1 MTALVAPV
9 TVRVEGPSPYDVLIG
24 DGVLKALATLVG
36 SSADDAVVRAAVV
49 HPAGVSHIA
58 HRCADALSAADVR
71 VSLLQVPDAEE
82 AKTAALAVSCWDAL
96 GAAGFTRSDWVVGVG
111 GGATTDLAGFVAA
124 TWLRGVRFVS
134 VPTTLL
140 GMVDAAV
147 GGKTGINTA
156 AGKNLVGS
164 FHEPT
169 AVLCDLEVLAALPAA
184 ECQAGLAEVIK
195 CGFIADPVILD
206 LIEADLAVGARFA
219 PGLSAELVRRSVE
232 IKARVVAGD
241 LTERG
246 ADGGVGREILNYG
259 HTLAHAVER
268 ASTSRGGMVTPSRS
282 AWSTWP
288 NWPVWRGCST
298 TPPPIVTAHPAGVG
312 LPVSYPAEA
321 WPELAAGMRLDKK
334 TRGDI
339 SASSSSTAWPN
350 RRSWRA
356 RPRPCWRRPTRRSP
370 RPRSVGCRRARP
382 RPNGPDLNRLG
393 TREPDGY
400 GARTLRHRRV
410 VPGARSRA
418 GPRDR
423 IPADELGGGVDRLA
437 ARCRRRRTPVVL
449 NPAAFTH
456 YSYGVRDACAM
467 LTAPLI
473 EVHLS
478 NPHARESFVTPAWC
492 RRSPPGRL
500 PGSAKRPTRWR

>member
-1 MTALVAPV
+1 MTDLVARV

-24 DGVLKALATLVG
+24 DGVLTELATVVG
-36 SSADDAVVRAAVV
+36 SSGDGSVVRAAVV
-49 HPAGVSHIA
+49 HPAGVSHLA
-58 HRCADALSAADVR
+58 RRCADALSAVGVR

-82 AKTAALAVSCWDAL
+82 AKTADVAVSCWDAL

-164 FHEPT
+164 FHEPA
-169 AVLCDLEVLAALPAA
+169 AVLCDLEVLAALPAV
-184 ECQAGLAEVIK
+184 EYQAGLAEVIK

-268 ASTSRGGMVTPSRS
+268 REHF
-282 AWSTWP
+282 AWRHGHAVS
-288 NWPVWRGCST
+288 VGLVYVAELARAAG
-298 TPPPIVTAHPAGVG
+298 VLDDATADRHRAILSGVG

-334 TRGDI
+334 TRGD
-339 SASSSSTAWPN
+339 
-350 RRSWRA
+350 
-356 RPRPCWRRPTRRSP
+356 
-370 RPRSVGCRRARP
+370 
-382 RPNGPDLNRLG
+382 
-393 TREPDGY
+393 
-400 GARTLRHRRV
+400 TLRF
-410 VPGARSRA
+410 
-418 GPRDR
+418 
-423 IPADELGGGVDRLA
+423 
-437 ARCRRRRTPVVL
+437 VVL
-449 NPAAFTH
+449 HGLAVPALLEGPSPALLAQAYT
-456 YSYGVRDACAM
+456 SIA
-467 LTAPLI
+467 TA
-473 EVHLS
+473 
-478 NPHARESFVTPAWC
+478 
-492 RRSPPGRL
+492 
-500 PGSAKRPTRWR
+500 